1 MFTRLFLC
9 RHGEPAE
16 SVRERIYGALDVGLS
31 SRGAEQAKLLAL
43 ALAGEPL
50 VAVYSS
56 PQRRALDTA
65 RWIAAEHDGATWE
78 HAALREIDFGAF
90 EGLRHDEA
98 AERHPDLYRTWLEQP
113 ARVRFPGGESYAE
126 VRARAAGALTEIL
139 ERHEGRSLA
148 VVAHGGVIRA
158 LLADCL
164 KMPAEAIF
172 RLDQRY
178 GCVNLVD
185 WLDGIPVVRLLNA
198 DPAMLTAGGGSSPR
212 LYSSA

>member
-1 MFTRLFLC
+1 MLTRLFLC
-9 RHGEPAE
+9 RHGEPDE
-16 SVRERIYGALDVGLS
+16 TVRGQICGALDVGLS
-31 SRGAEQAKLLAL
+31 PRGVEQANLLAV
-43 ALAGEPL
+43 ALAPEPL

-65 RWIAAEHDGATWE
+65 RPIAAEHDGAVLE
-78 HAALREIDFGAF
+78 HAGLREIDFGAF
-90 EGLRHDEA
+90 EGLSHDEA
-98 AERHPDLYRTWLEQP
+98 AARYPDLYRSWLEQP
-113 ARVRFPGGESYAE
+113 ARVRFPGGECCAD
-126 VRARAAGALTEIL
+126 VRARAVGALGEIL
-139 ERHEGRSLA
+139 GRHEGRSLA

-164 KMPAEAIF
+164 RMSPEAMF

-178 GCVNLVD
+178 GGVNVVD

-198 DPAMLTAGGGSSPR
+198 DQAMLAVGRGSSPR